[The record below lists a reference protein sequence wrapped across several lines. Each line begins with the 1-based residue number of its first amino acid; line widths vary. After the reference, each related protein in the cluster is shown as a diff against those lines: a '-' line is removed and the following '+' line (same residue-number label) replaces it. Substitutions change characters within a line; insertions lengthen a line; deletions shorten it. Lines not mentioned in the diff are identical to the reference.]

1 MKNRIIMLLTLGG
14 LATMMASFFLP
25 GSSKTFK
32 RDYLTM
38 PLTRITPEDKNRG
51 GDIVPEFNDNV
62 KKGHPASQAGNRL
75 QEGYLNNGKNQT
87 GKKPD
92 ILLFIADDM
101 TSIDCEPYGNPDVK
115 TPNIS
120 KLAKEGMLF
129 NNMYN
134 ATAMCG
140 PTRQSLY
147 TGMFPVKNGSYPNHS
162 KVYDNVISIVQHFK
176 GLGYRVALIGKQHYA
191 PEASFPFEYLG
202 GRNSDNGE
210 GVDITLS
217 DADKWINKDKSKPY
231 LLIVATNQ
239 PHGPW
244 NRGNPAQYKT
254 EKLTIAPYMVDT
266 KETRESLVNYYA
278 EITYADS
285 LVGYCMNMVDNYKNK
300 DNTLFLFASEHG
312 TSLPFGK
319 WTCYNMGL
327 KAAFIVRWPKVIKP
341 ASNTG
346 ILTQYID
353 VVPTLYEAAGG
364 NPGLL
369 RGNTEKTMLLD
380 GKSFFAT
387 LKGTDTEI
395 RDHIYGVHT
404 TRGIKNGSDN
414 YPVRSIQDH
423 DYRLIWNLNF
433 NDPFYCSVSRVGNK
447 LYEGW
452 LKKSKDNPEQYAHAL
467 LYRNRPEFELYNIKK
482 DPYEL
487 KNLANETPL
496 KQTKDKMFFDLK
508 KWMHDQGDK
517 GMQTEWEALSRF
529 KGDTT
534 KWKSSS
540 D

>member
-1 MKNRIIMLLTLGG
+1 MKNKIVGMLTLGG
-14 LATMMASFFLP
+14 IAIVMVSFFLP
-25 GSSKTFK
+25 ESSKTGSPYSSKGTLTGMSGDSKNGKGEGALNFYDQLKNKHTNVQDEK
-32 RDYLTM
+32 RL
-38 PLTRITPEDKNRG
+38 PR
-51 GDIVPEFNDNV
+51 
-62 KKGHPASQAGNRL
+62 KKGDAL
-75 QEGYLNNGKNQT
+75 
-87 GKKPD
+87 KKPD

-101 TSIDCEPYGNPDVK
+101 TSIDCAPYGNPDVK
-115 TPNIS
+115 TPHLS
-120 KLAKEGMLF
+120 KLANEGMMF

-176 GLGYRVALIGKQHYA
+176 TLGYRVALIGKQHYA

-244 NRGNPAQYKT
+244 TRGNPAQYQA

-285 LVGYCMNMVDNYKNK
+285 LVGYCMNMVDNNKNK
-300 DNTLFLFASEHG
+300 DNTLFLFTSEQG
-312 TSLPFGK
+312 ASLPFGK

-327 KAAFIVRWPKVIKP
+327 KAAFIARWPKVIKP
-341 ASNTG
+341 ASRTG
-346 ILTQYID
+346 ILAQYID

-364 NPGLL
+364 DPGSL
-369 RGNTEKTMLLD
+369 RGNKEQTMRLD
-380 GKSFFAT
+380 GKSFYAT
-387 LKGTDTEI
+387 LKGTNTEI
-395 RDHIYGVHT
+395 RNYINGIQT

-452 LKKSKDNPEQYAHAL
+452 LKKSADNPEQYAHAM
-467 LYRNRPEFELYNIKK
+467 LYRNRPEFELFNIKK

-487 KNLANETPL
+487 KNLANETTLQQKKDKLWVDL
-496 KQTKDKMFFDLK
+496 KQ
-508 KWMHDQGDK
+508 WMNDQGDK
-517 GMQTEWEALSRF
+517 GIETEWKALTRF
-529 KGDTT
+529 KGDTSH
-534 KWKSSS
+534 WKTSA